1 VQIQLRAAQR
11 RGTSRGDDSWP
22 GRGTSG
28 GGEGDL
34 VAAPSLG
41 AEVGSAHVEVAGG
54 VRLARGRSS
63 GEVAQGRSPGERAH
77 TCG

>member
-1 VQIQLRAAQR
+1 M
-11 RGTSRGDDSWP
+11 TP
-22 GRGTSG
+22 GLGEEHPG
-28 GGEGDL
+28 GGGGDL

-63 GEVAQGRSPGERAH
+63 GEVAQRRSPGETAH
-77 TCG
+77 ACG